1 MNGNGLSGTFFLFP
15 AFGILG
21 TIFAVKRLPETR
33 ALSLEKIKDNFKK
46 L

>member
-1 MNGNGLSGTFFLFP
+1 MNGIGLSGTFFLFP

-21 TIFAVKRLPETR
+21 TIFALKRLPETR
-33 ALSLEKIKDNFKK
+33 GVSLEQIKDNFKK